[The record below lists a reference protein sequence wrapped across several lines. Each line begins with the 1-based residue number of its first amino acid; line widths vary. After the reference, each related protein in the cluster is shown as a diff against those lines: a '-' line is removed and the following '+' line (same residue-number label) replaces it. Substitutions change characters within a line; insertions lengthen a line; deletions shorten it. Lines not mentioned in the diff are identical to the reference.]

1 MTAPARSNA
10 LAIAFGLLALHA
22 AFGAWPLFGI
32 HPCAGIVAALLA
44 VALLLLAVALLLL
57 AVARLRHANAYRFQP

>member
-10 LAIAFGLLALHA
+10 LAIAFGILSGHA

-44 VALLLLAVALLLL
+44 VALFLA